1 MSGLESIRQ
10 TVDEMRLLQMEGMN
24 HGILYDLRED

>member
-10 TVDEMRLLQMEGMN
+10 TVDEMRLLQMEGMDY
-24 HGILYDLRED
+24 GILYDLRED

>member
-10 TVDEMRLLQMEGMN
+10 TVDEMGLLQMEEMDY
-24 HGILYDLRED
+24 GILYDL